1 MAARL
6 IIVSLL
12 GLVAVGLGAAFYTT
26 HAEAPAA
33 AAPEPARVPVVV
45 SKVTSED
52 VPIYLRGVGTTIAYN
67 NVVARSQITGQLVN
81 IAFKQG
87 QTVHKGDL
95 LAEIDPR
102 PYQAQLDQMTANPR
116 RRPGP
121 TGERPIEPG
130 PLYEIGS
137 GNGWATP
144 QLIETQKA
152 QLAQLQAMVKSDDA
166 LIEGARVNLS
176 YTRLTAP
183 IDGVTGIRQIDVGN
197 IIHPTDPNG
206 LVDVTHIQPISVIF
220 TLPETT
226 FAEIQQ
232 QMAKG
237 PLTVLAYSQDD
248 KTELDQ
254 RHARADRQ
262 SNSARPRGRS
272 VCAPNFPNL
281 RRLLWPGELVNAR
294 PLLETRHNG
303 LTIPPAAVQQG
314 PQGSYV
320 YVITPNDT
328 AQLRPV
334 TVAQNSDG
342 ADLVDSGLRANETVV
357 VDGQYGLE
365 PGSLV
370 NVLHGK
376 AAQEANLQSAG
387 SKRSHEYLSPLYC
400 ATDCDRAADDWFAA
414 RRHRGLSPVAGGCAA
429 EHQLSDDLDYRPDC
443 RVRTRRPWRP
453 RSRRHSSSSSHRSQA

>member
-81 IAFKQG
+81 VAFKQG

-102 PYQAQLDQMTANPR
+102 PYQAQLDQMTANR
-116 RRPGP
+116 DRDQAQLVNAQSNLDRYTKLGA
-121 TGERPIEPG
+121 
-130 PLYEIGS
+130 
-137 GNGWATP
+137 NGWATP

-166 LIEGARVNLS
+166 LIEAARVNLS

-206 LVDVTHIQPISVIF
+206 LVDVTQIQPISVIF

-248 KTELDQ
+248 KTELDRGTLELIDNQ
-254 RHARADRQ
+254 ILQTTGTIRLRA
-262 SNSARPRGRS
+262 
-272 VCAPNFPNL
+272 NFPNV

-294 PLLETRHNG
+294 LLLETRHNG
-303 LTIPPAAVQQG
+303 LTIPPGAVQQG

-320 YVITPNDT
+320 YVIAPNDT

-342 ADLVDSGLRANETVV
+342 ADLINSGLRANETVV

-376 AAQEANLQSAG
+376 AAQEANLQSAV
-387 SKRSHEYLSPLYC
+387 E
-400 ATDCDRAADDWFAA
+400 
-414 RRHRGLSPVAGGCAA
+414 
-429 EHQLSDDLDYRPDC
+429 
-443 RVRTRRPWRP
+443 
-453 RSRRHSSSSSHRSQA
+453 QAIP

>member
-81 IAFKQG
+81 VAFKQG

-102 PYQAQLDQMTANPR
+102 PYQAQLDQMIANR
-116 RRPGP
+116 DRDQAQLVNAQSNLDRYTKLGA
-121 TGERPIEPG
+121 
-130 PLYEIGS
+130 
-137 GNGWATP
+137 NGWATP

-206 LVDVTHIQPISVIF
+206 LVDVTQIQPISVIF

-248 KTELDQ
+248 KTELDRGTLELIDNQ
-254 RHARADRQ
+254 ILQTTGTIRLRA
-262 SNSARPRGRS
+262 
-272 VCAPNFPNL
+272 NFPNV

-294 PLLETRHNG
+294 LLLETRHNG
-303 LTIPPAAVQQG
+303 LTIPPGAVQQG

-320 YVITPNDT
+320 YVIAPNDT

-342 ADLVDSGLRANETVV
+342 ADLIDSGLRANETVV

-376 AAQEANLQSAG
+376 AAQEANLQSAV
-387 SKRSHEYLSPLYC
+387 E
-400 ATDCDRAADDWFAA
+400 
-414 RRHRGLSPVAGGCAA
+414 
-429 EHQLSDDLDYRPDC
+429 
-443 RVRTRRPWRP
+443 
-453 RSRRHSSSSSHRSQA
+453 QAIP